1 MRLGVRYR
9 IGCSLIVAP
18 CRRQQA
24 EQVYQL
30 GIHRAAAPLD
40 RLKKAANKFRERM
53 LVAPPLPEPAPTPAA
68 SSSSSRSILA
78 GAGVQ
83 GLGSGAAK
91 ENGAKL
97 FEVFSDPAAEAG
109 EKREGAVWEDLG
121 TVKSRKREN
130 EVEGSIWKGQTL
142 PVTPGGVNG
151 KPAPFK
157 LEVFRDAVSL
167 AQIVTLS
174 SALLGD

>member
-1 MRLGVRYR
+1 MLTLLH
-9 IGCSLIVAP
+9 SQS
-18 CRRQQA
+18 RRQQA

-40 RLKKAANKFRERM
+40 RLKKTFNKFRERM
-53 LVAPPLPEPAPTPAA
+53 LIAPPLPDPAPTPTA
-68 SSSSSRSILA
+68 SSSSRAILA

-83 GLGSGAAK
+83 GLGSAAAAK

-130 EVEGSIWKGQTL
+130 DVEGSIWKGQTL
-142 PVTPGGVNG
+142 PVTPGGASG

-157 LEVFRDAVSL
+157 LEVFRDTVSPL
-167 AQIVTLS
+167 VR
-174 SALLGD
+174 LGY